1 MLIPRDFFAR
11 PSVEVAPD
19 LLGCVLE
26 HETAD
31 GLVAVELT
39 EVEAYA
45 GRSDPASHAYRG
57 KTQRNAVM
65 FGPPGHAYVYF
76 TYGMHFCVNM
86 VCLGEE
92 GSASAVLLRAG
103 AIIAGEDLARARR
116 TRGPV
121 PEGRARIAPRDL
133 ARGPARLCQALG
145 IDRSLDGADVCV
157 AGSPLR
163 MLRRGG
169 QPGPF
174 GCASP
179 GGRNPD
185 PPWNPPQDCHR
196 TPGRGEQRRR
206 DPLAVLVRRGPDRLG
221 VPGACAP
228 ATQTGY
234 PLTARWWHHAGV
246 DDIIDELSWRGL
258 IAVSTD
264 LDELRLAL
272 KSGRVTLYGGF
283 DPTAPGLHI
292 GNLVL
297 LVTMRRLQLAGHR
310 PIGLVGGATGLI
322 GDPSGKSAERVL
334 NPAELV
340 AEWVERIRGEVSRF
354 LDFDAGESSA
364 LIVSNLDWTA
374 PMHVLD
380 FLRDIGKHFSVNRML
395 DRESVKARLEAGGI
409 SYTEFS
415 YQLLQAMDYLEL
427 YRRYGCTLQLGGSDQ
442 WGNLVA
448 GVGLIRSVES
458 ASVHALATPLIT
470 KPDGTKYGKTEG
482 GAIWLSADLMS
493 PYAFYQFWLN
503 VSDAEVP
510 NLLRVFSFKSREE
523 IDQLVR
529 ESTERPA
536 ARIGQRALAEEV
548 TTLVHGAEETQRAIA
563 ASRALFGQGSLTDLD
578 ERTLAAVA
586 AEVRAAEIPGD
597 GGLPPVANLMVAA
610 GVAPTVSAARRTIAE
625 GGAYLNN
632 QKVTDEKA
640 VPGADDLL
648 HGRYLILRRGKRTVG
663 AVEVYSRGQVVGYRT
678 RRPISP
684 SA

>member
-1 MLIPRDFFAR
+1 
-11 PSVEVAPD
+11 
-19 LLGCVLE
+19 
-26 HETAD
+26 
-31 GLVAVELT
+31 
-39 EVEAYA
+39 
-45 GRSDPASHAYRG
+45 
-57 KTQRNAVM
+57 
-65 FGPPGHAYVYF
+65 
-76 TYGMHFCVNM
+76 
-86 VCLGEE
+86 
-92 GSASAVLLRAG
+92 
-103 AIIAGEDLARARR
+103 
-116 TRGPV
+116 
-121 PEGRARIAPRDL
+121 
-133 ARGPARLCQALG
+133 
-145 IDRSLDGADVCV
+145 
-157 AGSPLR
+157 
-163 MLRRGG
+163 
-169 QPGPF
+169 
-174 GCASP
+174 
-179 GGRNPD
+179 
-185 PPWNPPQDCHR
+185 
-196 TPGRGEQRRR
+196 
-206 DPLAVLVRRGPDRLG
+206 
-221 VPGACAP
+221 
-228 ATQTGY
+228 
-234 PLTARWWHHAGV
+234 V

-258 IAVSTD
+258 IAVNTD

-272 KSGRVTLYGGF
+272 KSGRVTVYCGF
-283 DPTAPGLHI
+283 DPTAAGLHI
-292 GNLVL
+292 GNLVQL
-297 LVTMRRLQLAGHR
+297 LTLRRLQLAGHR

-334 NPAELV
+334 NPAEVV
-340 AEWVERIRGEVSRF
+340 AGWVERIRGEVSRF

-415 YQLLQAMDYLEL
+415 YQLLQAMDFLEL

-458 ASVHALATPLIT
+458 ASAHALATPLVT

-503 VSDAEVP
+503 VSDPEVP

-529 ESTERPA
+529 DSTERPA

-578 ERTLAAVA
+578 ERTLTAAVA
-586 AEVRAAEIPGD
+586 ELRPHPIPSH
-597 GGLPPVANLMVAA
+597 GGAVSTTGLSLPPVANLMVAA
-610 GVAPTVSAARRTIAE
+610 GTAPTVSEARRTIAG

-632 QKVTDEKA
+632 RKVADEKA

-663 AVEVYSRGQVVGYRT
+663 AVEVIPEDT
-678 RRPISP
+678 
-684 SA
+684 